1 MEINPYREELIMI
14 RPEKYQFNWKP
25 KTKSKE
31 DLELVRKLNEL
42 VKTLNVNKT
51 QLTRKALVKYC
62 MEYEK

>member
-1 MEINPYREELIMI
+1 MI

-31 DLELVRKLNEL
+31 DLELVKVLEQL
-42 VKTLNVNKT
+42 VKDQNISKT

-62 MEYEK
+62 KEIEK

>member
-1 MEINPYREELIMI
+1 MI

-31 DLELVRKLNEL
+31 DLELVKKLNEL

>member
-1 MEINPYREELIMI
+1 MI

-31 DLELVRKLNEL
+31 DLELVKVLEQL
-42 VKTLNVNKT
+42 VKALDLTKT

-62 MEYEK
+62 KEYEN